1 MFYSPLKVFL
11 PTSVS
16 LFLIGLAYYAYTF
29 FTSGRFTNMSALL
42 FTTSILIFMLGLI
55 SEQISQMRF
64 EKSEGDRFV

>member
-1 MFYSPLKVFL
+1 MV
-11 PTSVS
+11 
-16 LFLIGLAYYAYTF
+16 LFLTGLAYYCYTF